1 MKYIIYPHNG
11 CGDHGSEARLRALL
25 NLMSGVQAEVFSDAP
40 EEDLRYWPQ
49 PLFSIRRSPAGPAF
63 FQKTPGI
70 RDIMLSF
77 QGDHPLLFPQIPYRG
92 PQVLLGA
99 SIPARMQPGD
109 CLKLFAPY
117 DLLFAYDKPSWNILT
132 RIHANAVY
140 CPDPLF
146 ASLPQAFLMP
156 GALLRRDFI
165 VFSINPEQTSQ
176 SSQLLFDSSVQLIR
190 HLMDTTDFQIALT
203 PFVCQPGRDD
213 RTVLSSLYQ
222 IFSRSGRVVLLPELS
237 SRKVHYLLTKARYAV
252 TSYPAEAILSY
263 AALTPVLLLH
273 DSSRAL
279 GIARD
284 LLGERRYH
292 VLAPEEITD
301 THTLIRAL
309 HALSADETRI
319 LRQLKATLP
328 ACQEQLT
335 YFRQALRGLGSA
347 VS

>member
-25 NLMSGVQAEVFSDAP
+25 NLMSGVQTEVFSDAP

-49 PLFSIRRSPAGPAF
+49 PLFSIRRSPAGPAY
-63 FQKTPGI
+63 FQKLSSA
-70 RDIMLSF
+70 RDVMLSF

-92 PQVLLGA
+92 PRVLLGA
-99 SIPARMQPGD
+99 SIPAKLQPGD
-109 CLKLFAPY
+109 CLKLFSPF
-117 DLLFAYDKPSWNILT
+117 DLLFAYDRPSWNILT
-132 RIHANAVY
+132 RIHSNVVY
-140 CPDPLF
+140 CPEPLF
-146 ASLPQAFLMP
+146 ASLPQAFLLP
-156 GALLRRDFI
+156 GALQRKDFV

-176 SSQLLFDSSVQLIR
+176 SSQLLFDSCVQLIR
-190 HLMDTTDFQIALT
+190 HLLDTTGFQIALT
-203 PFVCQPGRDD
+203 PFVCQNGRDD
-213 RTVLSSLYQ
+213 RSVLSSLYH

-237 SRKVHYLLTKARYAV
+237 SRKIHYLLTKARYAI

-273 DSSRAL
+273 DSPRAA

-284 LLGERRYH
+284 LLGERRPH
-292 VLAPEEITD
+292 VLSPLEIAD

-309 HALSADETRI
+309 RALSADETRI
-319 LRQLKATLP
+319 IRQLKGSLP
-328 ACQEQLT
+328 SCQEQLSN
-335 YFRQALRGLGSA
+335 FRQALRGIASA